1 MVPDRP
7 IVVTGLMGAG
17 KSSVARLL
25 ATELGRELRDSDPDI
40 AALYGGAT
48 AADIVAAVGKAV
60 LHRREAAHL
69 SEALA
74 ERPAVVI
81 AAAASTVD
89 TPDCREAL
97 NREAVVVW
105 LDAPP
110 EVLAERMRSGAHRPH
125 FEPDLEAMLVKQRA
139 ARGPLFAEVAD
150 LTFDVSELTAEE
162 VAARVL
168 AALDER

>member
-25 ATELGRELRDSDPDI
+25 AAGLGRELRDSDPDI
-40 AALYGGAT
+40 AALYEGAT
-48 AADIVAAVGKAV
+48 AAEIVATVGKAV

-89 TPDCREAL
+89 TPDCRRML
-97 NREAVVVW
+97 KEAVVVW

-125 FEPDLEAMLVKQRA
+125 FERDLEAMLVKQRA
-139 ARGPLFAEVAD
+139 TRGPLFAEVAD
-150 LTFDVSELTAEE
+150 LVFDVSELTAEE